1 VVKKKAAQT
10 RVENGNRAG
19 TSEITRRQQEVGGT
33 DSK

>member
-1 VVKKKAAQT
+1 MVKNEAPQA

-19 TSEITRRQQEVGGT
+19 TSEITRRQEGGGI